1 MNEHDLQKLGFRRTA
16 TGEYEKVRAGSNA
29 ESVRTVAKLEYPT
42 CNAPLE
48 THKGQ
53 KANANRV
60 HIRFT
65 SVRKR
70 LCDPDNLSEKWLL
83 DCLRYCKAIDG
94 DEPEKIALE
103 TTQRKAARGE
113 SEHTLIEIYD

>member
-1 MNEHDLQKLGFRRTA
+1 MNRHDILKR
-16 TGEYEKVRAGSNA
+16 YPRASESFIRANLSH
-29 ESVRTVAKLEYPT
+29 ESVRTAAKLEHPA

-48 THKGQ
+48 AHKGQ
-53 KANANRV
+53 KANADRV

-83 DCLRYCKAIDG
+83 DCLRYCNAIDG
-94 DEPEKIALE
+94 DEPEKITLE
-103 TTQRKAARGE
+103 TTQRKAAKDE
-113 SEHTLIEIYD
+113 AEHTLIEIF